1 MLLQVHGPFPSG
13 TEASLHQEEITS
25 LPLGGT
31 EKEQG
36 NAELLIFFFNNVQ
49 IVNKLG
55 IELYFLSLEKRVSML
70 TVDH

>member
-1 MLLQVHGPFPSG
+1 MLKNNSPGISHIFVC
-13 TEASLHQEEITS
+13 
-25 LPLGGT
+25 
-31 EKEQG
+31 
-36 NAELLIFFFNNVQ
+36 LISEVESAFVSDFFFNNVQ